1 MNDIPYVTEILIT
14 ALSAYLVNNISFSES
29 RYREGKKYNTRYE
42 LVLRLFLLS
51 LRISTTVGRVC
62 RERNEADDIVQRA
75 YFSFSFVLLLPKK
88 EDTLYFYTR
97 DYSGVREKKS
107 EKER

>member
-1 MNDIPYVTEILIT
+1 MW
-14 ALSAYLVNNISFSES
+14 
-29 RYREGKKYNTRYE
+29 
-42 LVLRLFLLS
+42 
-51 LRISTTVGRVC
+51 
-62 RERNEADDIVQRA
+62 RNGADDIVQRA
-75 YFSFSFVLLLPKK
+75 YISFSFVLLLPKK